1 MKPERNLFA
10 HRNNTSLPIRSGV
23 LACAL
28 LVTMAAAGS
37 AQQTSS
43 ALRGMEK
50 ENDALA
56 WQAAGRLDSEE
67 IGFCTATL
75 ISPEFILTAAHCVHS
90 GETGEQ
96 IAPDSLTFRAGLR
109 DGRVAAERRAVQIEA
124 HAGYDPA
131 VGLTAESARYD
142 VALLRLDK
150 AITTA
155 DLDPFVVSSHTMS
168 TGQVSIVSYGFGRE
182 TYPSRQDVC
191 EIKAARNGLMVMDC
205 EATFG
210 SSGAPVF
217 SHANGRGQIVSVVSG
232 GGLYDGQKVVY
243 GMVLP
248 EIVAELKQRMWANK
262 ARPVATINRVKI
274 RSGKSDDRD
283 MGAKFVRP

>member
-1 MKPERNLFA
+1 M
-10 HRNNTSLPIRSGV
+10 
-23 LACAL
+23 
-28 LVTMAAAGS
+28 
-37 AQQTSS
+37 
-43 ALRGMEK
+43 
-50 ENDALA
+50 
-56 WQAAGRLDSEE
+56 
-67 IGFCTATL
+67 
-75 ISPEFILTAAHCVHS
+75 
-90 GETGEQ
+90 
-96 IAPDSLTFRAGLR
+96 TFRAGLR
-109 DGRVAAERRAVQIEA
+109 DGRVAAERRVVQIEA

-131 VGLTAESARYD
+131 DGLTAESVRYD

-232 GGLYDGQKVVY
+232 GGLYNGQQVVY

-248 EIVAELKQRMWANK
+248 EIVAKLKQRMWVNK
-262 ARPVATINRVKI
+262 VRPVATIDRVKI
-274 RSGKSDDRD
+274 RNGISGDRD
-283 MGAKFVRP
+283 IGAKFVRP